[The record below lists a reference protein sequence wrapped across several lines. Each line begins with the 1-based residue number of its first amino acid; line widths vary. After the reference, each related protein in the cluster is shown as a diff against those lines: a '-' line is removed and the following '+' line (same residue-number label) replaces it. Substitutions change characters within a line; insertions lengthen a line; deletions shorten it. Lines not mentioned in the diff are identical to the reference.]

1 MKTLKGRASPTF
13 AVKAALAVITAL
25 ATLGSVPAFA
35 QAVIIAPSPPP
46 PMRTEVVPVA
56 RPGYVWDGGHWRWAG
71 GGYKWVPGHWRPVR
85 VGAHW
90 VPGHWV
96 QRGPNWRWI
105 EGHWAR

>member
-1 MKTLKGRASPTF
+1 MKILRERASRTF
-13 AVKAALAVITAL
+13 AVKAVLAVVTAL
-25 ATLGSVPAFA
+25 AALASAPAFA
-35 QAVIIAPSPPP
+35 QTIIIAPP

-71 GGYKWVPGHWRPVR
+71 RGYEWVPGHWRPVR
-85 VGAHW
+85 IGAHW